1 MDSSTGLD
9 WNFSDL
15 LRTGWDLVQ
24 QQLGDPLRLAA
35 RLGVYLAISC
45 TAGLLASGS
54 WKRCVDAVAVL
65 GFGAV
70 SLSAMMELAS
80 RMVATAADSQNYLV
94 TFIPV
99 FSAVLTLG
107 GQGAG
112 AAMYSGMFLAM
123 SNFLSIVI
131 QNVLLPVMQIYFCF
145 AVSAALWGNPGVE
158 EAAHL
163 FSRCL
168 GWLLKGCTALFA
180 FVLGL
185 QGILAGNS
193 DSAGMRV
200 GKTLLT
206 GMFPVVGDAAAVAL
220 ESSVSAVRMLKG
232 LLALAV
238 IIFMAAGFL
247 PALLQCGLYFLAF
260 SGAGILSSATGQRQC
275 GQICRLLS
283 EGARLCGSVLI
294 LYFFLVFLSTLLL
307 MIPGSG
313 G

>member
-1 MDSSTGLD
+1 MDASAGFD

-15 LRTGWDLVQ
+15 LRTGWELVQ
-24 QQLGDPLRLAA
+24 QLGEPLRLAA
-35 RLGVYLAISC
+35 RLVVYLVISC

-65 GFGAV
+65 GFGAIC
-70 SLSAMMELAS
+70 LSAMMELAARVVS
-80 RMVATAADSQNYLV
+80 TAADSQTYLV

-99 FSAVLTLG
+99 FSAALTLS

-123 SNFLSIVI
+123 SNFLSIVL

-168 GWLLKGCTALFA
+168 GWLLKGCTALFG

-185 QGILAGNS
+185 QGVLAGNS

-200 GKTLLT
+200 GKTLLS

-220 ESSVSAVRMLKG
+220 ESSVSAMRMLKG

-238 IIFMAAGFL
+238 ILFMAASFL
-247 PALLQCGLYFLAF
+247 PVLLQCGMYFLAF
-260 SGAGILSSATGQRQC
+260 SAAGILTAATGQRQC

-283 EGARLCGSVLI
+283 EGARICGSVLI
-294 LYFFLVFLSTLLL
+294 LYFFLVFLSTLL
-307 MIPGSG
+307 MMVTGTG